1 MHIACS
7 AVAHARAKKTPV
19 PTHTHTQQQQ
29 QQQPKVYIY
38 GYDRIDCLI
47 NHDIRQ
53 SHPSA
58 LQELHIS
65 DLITMI

>member
-19 PTHTHTQQQQ
+19 PTHTHTQQQ